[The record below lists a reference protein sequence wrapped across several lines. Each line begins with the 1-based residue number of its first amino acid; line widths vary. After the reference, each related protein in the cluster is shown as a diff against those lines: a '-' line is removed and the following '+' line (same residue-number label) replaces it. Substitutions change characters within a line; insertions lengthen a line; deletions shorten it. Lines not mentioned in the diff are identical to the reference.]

1 MSPSGC
7 RITAHLEA
15 CRRPRPWI
23 REPVGVLPA
32 GYWMPLADH
41 PLPALLLTALA
52 SLAGM
57 LLVLLGSLAVDQ
69 FSQLPAA
76 VR

>member
-1 MSPSGC
+1 MSPQVVGSPPTSRLVADRDRGSEN
-7 RITAHLEA
+7 L
-15 CRRPRPWI
+15 
-23 REPVGVLPA
+23 VGVLPA
-32 GYWMPLADH
+32 GYWTPLADH

-57 LLVLLGSLAVDQ
+57 LLVLLGSLVVYQ
-69 FSQLPAA
+69 FSQLLPA

>member
-7 RITAHLEA
+7 RITAHARLVADRDRGFENL
-15 CRRPRPWI
+15 
-23 REPVGVLPA
+23 VGVLPA
-32 GYWMPLADH
+32 GYWTPLADH

-57 LLVLLGSLAVDQ
+57 LLVLLGSLAVYQ
-69 FSQLPAA
+69 FSQLLPA